1 MDARVLSVNVGQPRT
16 ISHEG
21 RSVRTGIWKTPVT
34 APVLLS
40 RLGFDGD
47 GQADRRV
54 HGGPT
59 RAAYAYPHEHYAHW
73 AERLGGGPLPMGQF
87 GENLTTFGLLET
99 TVHVRDVYAVG
110 AARVRIEAPRG
121 PCFKLG
127 IRTGDPTIVAPFL
140 ASGRLGFYLSVFEE
154 GLVGA
159 GDPIALL
166 DRTEGAV
173 TFAEPIAAM
182 HHPGVTFAERMRV
195 FESPGITHS
204 MAARIEAVLR
214 DSRA

>member
-1 MDARVLSVNVGQPRT
+1 
-16 ISHEG
+16 
-21 RSVRTGIWKTPVT
+21 
-34 APVLLS
+34 
-40 RLGFDGD
+40 
-47 GQADRRV
+47 
-54 HGGPT
+54 
-59 RAAYAYPHEHYAHW
+59 
-73 AERLGGGPLPMGQF
+73 MGQF

-173 TFAEPIAAM
+173 TFAELIAAM